1 MNQLM
6 FTEGFI
12 SSNLPVSRHAKIG
25 EVNTLL
31 TKEGTI
37 KIVIV
42 TLCHPRNK
50 PILCVIPAANQ
61 LIVSS
66 PKLILIYR
74 VIPAKILGRDHFD
87 FNYFK

>member
-31 TKEGTI
+31 TKEGII

-42 TLCHPRNK
+42 TLCHP
-50 PILCVIPAANQ
+50 
-61 LIVSS
+61 
-66 PKLILIYR
+66 
-74 VIPAKILGRDHFD
+74 
-87 FNYFK
+87 